1 MKLPSRSSL
10 RVSLPSE
17 GRISAFGRPGCTD
30 VSERIHHLLDRW
42 LAEAPARPFLQL
54 PDRTLSY
61 ADLGALADALEH
73 ELRADGVR
81 PGDRVLVVAEN
92 CPEHAALLIACS
104 RVGAWS
110 CGVNARMAPGEVAA
124 FADKADARVL
134 YFTAGVSTAASA
146 HAARHVAVPSCV
158 EGLLRSSVRADA
170 VAEPEPL
177 ASEVA
182 AIIFTSGTT
191 GAPKG
196 VMMTH
201 RGVLH
206 FARVSAESRALGP
219 DDKVYAYAPMTHIF
233 GLGTVLLASL
243 HAGAALEMR
252 PQFEPA
258 ELFEALAHRGH
269 QGITQVQ
276 GPPALFARL
285 LQYCAEKGIAHP
297 VASKL
302 RYLYAGA
309 GPLDMALKARV
320 EDTFGQT
327 LHHGYGLSE
336 YAGSLHVTRLSER
349 RADTSSGYAFPGAE
363 LRIVDPATGEPLP
376 TGARGE
382 IWLRGVGLMPGYF
395 RDPQATAEV
404 MRPGGWY
411 ASGDLGELHADGALF
426 VVGRIK
432 EMIIRSGFNVYPGEV
447 EQVLNAFPGIVASA
461 VVGQKEED
469 GNEAVI
475 AFVVPDPALPLDEAA
490 LKAHLRERLAP
501 YKRPARIVTIDAL
514 PFSANGKLMRRQ
526 LLERL

>member
-1 MKLPSRSSL
+1 MP
-10 RVSLPSE
+10 
-17 GRISAFGRPGCTD
+17 
-30 VSERIHHLLDRW
+30 ERIHALLDRW
-42 LAEAPARPFLQL
+42 LAEAPARPFIHL
-54 PDRTLSY
+54 PDRSLSY
-61 ADLGALADALEH
+61 ADLGMLADALES

-92 CPEHAALLIACS
+92 CPEHAALIVACS

-124 FADKADARVL
+124 FAAKADARAL
-134 YFTAGVSTAASA
+134 YFTAGVSPAAAA
-146 HAARHVAVPSCV
+146 HAARHGAVPSCV
-158 EGLLRSSVRADA
+158 HGLLRRAA
-170 VAEPEPL
+170 RIAAEARPEPL

-182 AIIFTSGTT
+182 AVIFTSGTT

-206 FARVSAESRALGP
+206 FARVSAESRELGP
-219 DDKVYAYAPMTHIF
+219 GDRVYAHAPMTHIF

-243 HAGAALEMR
+243 HAGASLEMR

-258 ELFEALAHRGH
+258 ELLHALAYRGVS
-269 QGITQVQ
+269 QVQ

-285 LQYCAEKGIAHP
+285 LQHCAEQGITRPQAP
-297 VASKL
+297 RL

-309 GPLDMALKARV
+309 GPLDMALKLRV
-320 EDTFGQT
+320 EASFGQP

-336 YAGSLHVTRLSER
+336 YAGSLHATRLGEH
-349 RADTSSGYAFPGAE
+349 RADTSAGHAFPGAE
-363 LRIVDPATGEPLP
+363 LRIVDPATGRALP
-376 TGARGE
+376 PGERGE

-395 RDPQATAEV
+395 RDPQATAEA
-404 MRPGGWY
+404 MREGGWY

-432 EMIIRSGFNVYPGEV
+432 EMIIRSGFNVYPAEV
-447 EQVLNAFPGIVASA
+447 EQTLNRFPGILRSA
-461 VVGQKEED
+461 VVGQKEAD

-475 AFVVPDPALPLDEAA
+475 AFIVPDAAHPTDETAL
-490 LKAHLRERLAP
+490 HQYLREQLAP
-501 YKRPARIVTIDAL
+501 YKRPARIVAIDEL
-514 PFSANGKLMRRQ
+514 PMSANGKLMRRQ

>member
-1 MKLPSRSSL
+1 MT
-10 RVSLPSE
+10 E
-17 GRISAFGRPGCTD
+17 Y
-30 VSERIHHLLDRW
+30 IHQLLDRW
-42 LAEAPARPFLQL
+42 LAEAPERSFIHL
-54 PDRTLSY
+54 PDRVLSY
-61 ADLGALADALEH
+61 ADLDAMADRLAR
-73 ELRADGVR
+73 ELRDDGVHH
-81 PGDRVLVVAEN
+81 GDRVLIVAEN

-110 CGVNARMAPGEVAA
+110 CGVNARMAPGEIEA
-124 FADKADARVL
+124 FAAKADARTL
-134 YFTAGVSTAASA
+134 YFTAGVSPAAAA
-146 HAARHVAVPSCV
+146 HAARHGARP
-158 EGLLRSSVRADA
+158 SSVNGLVRSVLRTEAL
-170 VAEPEPL
+170 AEPEPL
-177 ASEVA
+177 ARDVA

-201 RGVLH
+201 QGVLH
-206 FARVSAESRALGP
+206 FARVSAESRALGQ

-258 ELFEALAHRGH
+258 ELFEALEHRGVS
-269 QGITQVQ
+269 QVQ

-285 LQYCAEKGIAHP
+285 LQHSAEQGIAHP
-297 VASKL
+297 MAPRL

-309 GPLDMALKARV
+309 GPLDAALKQRV
-320 EDTFGQT
+320 EATFGQT

-336 YAGSLHVTRLSER
+336 YAGSLHATRLAESR
-349 RADTSSGYAFPGAE
+349 TDTSAGYAFPGAE
-363 LRIVDPATGEPLP
+363 LRIVDPVTGCDLSTGE
-376 TGARGE
+376 RGE

-395 RDPQATAEV
+395 RDTQATADV
-404 MRPGGWY
+404 MREGGWY

-447 EQVLNAFPGIVASA
+447 EQVLNRFPGILRSA
-461 VVGQKEED
+461 VVGRKEAD

-475 AFVVPDPALPLDEAA
+475 AFVVHDPAHPWDEMA
-490 LKAHLRERLAP
+490 LRQYLREQLAP
-501 YKRPARIVTIDAL
+501 YKWPARIIPIDEL
-514 PFSANGKLMRRQ
+514 PMSANGKLMRRQ
-526 LLERL
+526 LLERLA